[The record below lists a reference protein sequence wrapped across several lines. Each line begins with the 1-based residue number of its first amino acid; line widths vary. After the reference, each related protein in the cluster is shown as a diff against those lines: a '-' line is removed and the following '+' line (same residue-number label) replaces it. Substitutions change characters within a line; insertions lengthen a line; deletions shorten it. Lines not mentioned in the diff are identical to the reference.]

1 MTCFIIHIHV
11 HLSGLKSQNSWK
23 EIHSIS
29 TIYAIYSLP
38 YPTCPSSISNW
49 QNLLFWICFIYS
61 AEQALIQSSSSPSR
75 CMVYSAHF
83 VRFSKHQ
90 KNIIY
95 TIKTVLYE
103 HVQCRLSPCTI
114 CCCCC
119 FSQSDALNLMVIS
132 LIFVAYSYLFWDI

>member
-1 MTCFIIHIHV
+1 MFHTTRTCSSLWPEITKFMKRNLQYFNNLCHLFITLS
-11 HLSGLKSQNSWK
+11 HLPEYNIKL
-23 EIHSIS
+23 
-29 TIYAIYSLP
+29 T
-38 YPTCPSSISNW
+38 
-49 QNLLFWICFIYS
+49 NLLFWVCFIYS

-103 HVQCRLSPCTI
+103 HVQCRLSPCTS
-114 CCCCC
+114 CCCCR